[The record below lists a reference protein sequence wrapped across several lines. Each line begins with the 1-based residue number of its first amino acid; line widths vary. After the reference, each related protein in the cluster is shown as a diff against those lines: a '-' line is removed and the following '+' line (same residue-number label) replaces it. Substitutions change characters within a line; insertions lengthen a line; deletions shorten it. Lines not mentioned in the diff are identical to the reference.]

1 MTGYFAMDACEHGG
15 VYFLHASN
23 LSFGVYITE
32 IQGFV
37 GLRHKLGMNYLFI
50 EYHWDYSVII
60 GTAQPIT
67 LLEHCPH
74 ELLADYLQTRDD
86 QHPELFA
93 YLNDIE
99 HRFGNGRK

>member
-23 LSFGVYITE
+23 LSFGVYIAE